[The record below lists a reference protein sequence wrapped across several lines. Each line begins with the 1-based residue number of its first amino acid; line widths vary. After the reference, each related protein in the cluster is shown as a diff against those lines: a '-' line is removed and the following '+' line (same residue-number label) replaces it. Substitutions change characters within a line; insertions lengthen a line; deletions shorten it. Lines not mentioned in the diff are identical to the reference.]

1 MVSSVVPEIRL
12 DMMIM
17 RAEEQAKRERER
29 QEAAASEAKRW
40 SKLTDEQRTR
50 ESEQRALAL
59 RRQKRREEVSAVL
72 AGAVLLALLFALAV
86 AFIQSLGVPLLAA
99 LPFGMII
106 FLALWVW
113 ILQREIAELRTKTKQ
128 AVEG

>member
-1 MVSSVVPEIRL
+1 MSIFSREL
-12 DMMIM
+12 MMLAAIE
-17 RAEEQAKRERER
+17 RAKRERER
-29 QEAAASEAKRW
+29 EKTAALEAASEAERW

-59 RRQKRREEVSAVL
+59 RREERREEVSFSLACAV
-72 AGAVLLALLFALAV
+72 VLALLFAMAV
-86 AFIQSLGVPLLAA
+86 AFIQSLLDLPLLAA